1 MSLTNKLKELIK
13 ELENIRITM
22 LTEVQEKTNSG
33 KYSVEYIT
41 NLRTE
46 TDKGYYATV
55 EKFEEKRKQL
65 IQDYI
70 NEQQGKI
77 ETSPSVEHTGALNSV
92 INLAGS
98 VFLEDSE
105 LNELVK
111 PFKSNMLLMEL
122 LFRKLNVDNGNVLEK
137 YTETFKDFKTYA
149 VKREFLKNIEEFK
162 NEYFGKSIHD
172 VNGGLRATIFL
183 NTLEKEEN
191 KFTERT
197 LK

>member
-22 LTEVQEKTNSG
+22 LTEVQEKMKSG

-46 TDKGYYATV
+46 TDKEYYAIV

-98 VFLEDSE
+98 VSLEDSE

-122 LFRKLNVDNGNVLEK
+122 LFRKLNVDNGNILEK
-137 YTETFKDFKTYA
+137 YTETFKDFKAYT
-149 VKREFLKNIEEFK
+149 VKREFLKEIKDFGT
-162 NEYFGKSIHD
+162 EYFGKSIND
-172 VNGGLRATIFL
+172 TNGGLRATIYL
-183 NTLEKEEN
+183 GTLEQLEK
-191 KFTERT
+191 KLTET
-197 LK
+197 ATE

>member
-13 ELENIRITM
+13 ELENRRITM
-22 LTEVQEKTNSG
+22 LTELQQKTNSG
-33 KYSVEYIT
+33 KYSGEYIADLTLKT
-41 NLRTE
+41 NKEYSTI
-46 TDKGYYATV
+46 V
-55 EKFEEKRKQL
+55 EKFEEKKNQL

-70 NEQQGKI
+70 NEQLRKTKVTPTI
-77 ETSPSVEHTGALNSV
+77 EETGALNSV

-122 LFRKLNVDNGNVLEK
+122 LFRKLKADKNDIFEV
-137 YTETFKDFKTYA
+137 YAETFKDFKTYA
-149 VKREFLKNIEEFK
+149 VKREFLKNVKEFK

-197 LK
+197 SK

>member
-13 ELENIRITM
+13 ELENIRVTM
-22 LTEVQEKTNSG
+22 LTEVQEKMKSG

-41 NLRTE
+41 NLRTD
-46 TDKGYYATV
+46 TDKRYYAIV

-98 VFLEDSE
+98 VSLEDSE

-122 LFRKLNVDNGNVLEK
+122 LFRKLNVHNGNILEK
-137 YTETFKDFKTYA
+137 YTETFKEFKTYT
-149 VKREFLKNIEEFK
+149 VKREFLKEIKDFGT
-162 NEYFGKSIHD
+162 EYFGKSIND
-172 VNGGLRATIFL
+172 TNGGLRATIYL
-183 NTLEKEEN
+183 GTLEQLEK
-191 KFTERT
+191 KLTET
-197 LK
+197 ATE

>member
-13 ELENIRITM
+13 ELENIRVTM
-22 LTEVQEKTNSG
+22 LTEVQEKMKSG

-41 NLRTE
+41 NLRTD
-46 TDKGYYATV
+46 TDKRYYAIV

-98 VFLEDSE
+98 VSLEDSE

-122 LFRKLNVDNGNVLEK
+122 LFRKLNVDNGNILEK
-137 YTETFKDFKTYA
+137 YTETFKEFKTYT
-149 VKREFLKNIEEFK
+149 VKREFLKEIKDFGT
-162 NEYFGKSIHD
+162 EYFGKSIND
-172 VNGGLRATIFL
+172 TNGGLRATIYL
-183 NTLEKEEN
+183 GTLEQLEN
-191 KFTERT
+191 NFTERT
-197 LK
+197 SK

>member
-13 ELENIRITM
+13 ELENIRVAM
-22 LTEVQEKTNSG
+22 LTQVQEKMKSG

-46 TDKGYYATV
+46 TDKGYYAIV

-98 VFLEDSE
+98 VSLEDSE

-122 LFRKLNVDNGNVLEK
+122 LFRKLNVDNGNILEK
-137 YTETFKDFKTYA
+137 YTETFKDFKTYTI
-149 VKREFLKNIEEFK
+149 KRNFLKEIKDFGT
-162 NEYFGKSIHD
+162 EYFAKSINEA
-172 VNGGLRATIFL
+172 NGGLRATIYL
-183 NTLEKEEN
+183 STIEELEN
-191 KFTERT
+191 KLTKAATE
-197 LK
+197 

>member
-13 ELENIRITM
+13 ELENIRVAM
-22 LTEVQEKTNSG
+22 LTQVQEKMKSG

-46 TDKGYYATV
+46 TDKGYYAIV

-65 IQDYI
+65 IQEYI

-98 VFLEDSE
+98 VSLEDSE

-122 LFRKLNVDNGNVLEK
+122 LFRKLNVDNGNILEK
-137 YTETFKDFKTYA
+137 YTETFKDFKTYTI
-149 VKREFLKNIEEFK
+149 KRNFLKEIKDFGT
-162 NEYFGKSIHD
+162 EYFAKSINEA
-172 VNGGLRATIFL
+172 NGGLRATIYL
-183 NTLEKEEN
+183 STIEELEN
-191 KFTERT
+191 KLTKAATE
-197 LK
+197 

>member
-22 LTEVQEKTNSG
+22 LTEVQEKMKSG

-46 TDKGYYATV
+46 TDKEYYAIV

-92 INLAGS
+92 INLTGS
-98 VFLEDSE
+98 VSLEDSE

-122 LFRKLNVDNGNVLEK
+122 LFRKLNVDKGNVLEK
-137 YTETFKDFKTYA
+137 YTETFKDFKTYT
-149 VKREFLKNIEEFK
+149 VKREFLKEIKDFGT
-162 NEYFGKSIHD
+162 EYFGKSIND
-172 VNGGLRATIFL
+172 TNGGLRATIYL
-183 NTLEKEEN
+183 GTLEQLEK
-191 KFTERT
+191 KLTET
-197 LK
+197 ATE

>member
-13 ELENIRITM
+13 ELENIRVTM
-22 LTEVQEKTNSG
+22 LTEVQEKMKSG
-33 KYSVEYIT
+33 KYSAEYIT

-46 TDKGYYATV
+46 TDKEYYAIV
-55 EKFEEKRKQL
+55 EKFEEKRKEL

-98 VFLEDSE
+98 VSLEDSE

-122 LFRKLNVDNGNVLEK
+122 LFRKLNVDNGNILEK
-137 YTETFKDFKTYA
+137 YTETFKDFKTYT
-149 VKREFLKNIEEFK
+149 VKREFLKEIKDFGT
-162 NEYFGKSIHD
+162 EYFGKSIND
-172 VNGGLRATIFL
+172 TNGGLRATIYL
-183 NTLEKEEN
+183 GTLEQLEK
-191 KFTERT
+191 KLTET
-197 LK
+197 AIE

>member
-22 LTEVQEKTNSG
+22 LTEVQEKMKSG

-46 TDKGYYATV
+46 TDKGYYAIV

-92 INLAGS
+92 INLTGS
-98 VFLEDSE
+98 VSLEDSE

-122 LFRKLNVDNGNVLEK
+122 LFRKLNIDKGNVLEK
-137 YTETFKDFKTYA
+137 YTETFKDFKIYT
-149 VKREFLKNIEEFK
+149 VKREFLKEIKDFGT
-162 NEYFGKSIHD
+162 EYFGKSIND
-172 VNGGLRATIFL
+172 TNGGLRATIYL
-183 NTLEKEEN
+183 GTLEQLEK
-191 KFTERT
+191 KLTET
-197 LK
+197 ATE

>member
-13 ELENIRITM
+13 ELENIRVTM
-22 LTEVQEKTNSG
+22 LTQVQEKMKSG

-46 TDKGYYATV
+46 TDKEYYAIV

-98 VFLEDSE
+98 VSLEDSE

-122 LFRKLNVDNGNVLEK
+122 LFRKLNVDNGDILEK
-137 YTETFKDFKTYA
+137 YTETFKDFKTYTI
-149 VKREFLKNIEEFK
+149 KRNFLKEIKDFGT
-162 NEYFGKSIHD
+162 EYFAKSINEA
-172 VNGGLRATIFL
+172 NGGLRATVYLSTIEEL
-183 NTLEKEEN
+183 EN
-191 KFTERT
+191 KLTKAATE
-197 LK
+197 

>member
-13 ELENIRITM
+13 ELENIRVTM
-22 LTEVQEKTNSG
+22 LTEVQEKMKSG

-41 NLRTE
+41 NLRTD
-46 TDKGYYATV
+46 TDKRYYAIV

-98 VFLEDSE
+98 VSLEDSE

-122 LFRKLNVDNGNVLEK
+122 LFRKLNVDNGNILEK
-137 YTETFKDFKTYA
+137 YTETFKEFKTYT
-149 VKREFLKNIEEFK
+149 VKREFLKEIKDFGT
-162 NEYFGKSIHD
+162 EYFGKSIND
-172 VNGGLRATIFL
+172 TNGGLRATIYL
-183 NTLEKEEN
+183 GTLEQLEK
-191 KFTERT
+191 KLTET
-197 LK
+197 ATE

>member
-13 ELENIRITM
+13 ELENIRLTM
-22 LTEVQEKTNSG
+22 LTEVQEKMKSG

-41 NLRTE
+41 NLRTD
-46 TDKGYYATV
+46 TDKRYYAIV
-55 EKFEEKRKQL
+55 EKFEEKRKEL

-98 VFLEDSE
+98 VSLEDSE

-122 LFRKLNVDNGNVLEK
+122 LFRKLKVDKNDIFEV
-137 YTETFKDFKTYA
+137 YAETFKDFKTYT
-149 VKREFLKNIEEFK
+149 VKREFLKEIKDFGT
-162 NEYFGKSIHD
+162 EYFGKSIND
-172 VNGGLRATIFL
+172 TNGGLRATIYL
-183 NTLEKEEN
+183 GTLEQLEK
-191 KFTERT
+191 KLTET
-197 LK
+197 VIE

>member
-13 ELENIRITM
+13 ELENIRVTM
-22 LTEVQEKTNSG
+22 LTEVQEKMKSG

-41 NLRTE
+41 NLRTD
-46 TDKGYYATV
+46 TDKRYYAIV

-98 VFLEDSE
+98 VSLEDSE

-122 LFRKLNVDNGNVLEK
+122 LFRKLNVDNGNILEK
-137 YTETFKDFKTYA
+137 YTETFKEFKTYT
-149 VKREFLKNIEEFK
+149 VKREFLKEIKDFGT
-162 NEYFGKSIHD
+162 EYFGKSIND
-172 VNGGLRATIFL
+172 TNGGLRATIYL
-183 NTLEKEEN
+183 GTLEQLEK
-191 KFTERT
+191 KLTET
-197 LK
+197 AIE